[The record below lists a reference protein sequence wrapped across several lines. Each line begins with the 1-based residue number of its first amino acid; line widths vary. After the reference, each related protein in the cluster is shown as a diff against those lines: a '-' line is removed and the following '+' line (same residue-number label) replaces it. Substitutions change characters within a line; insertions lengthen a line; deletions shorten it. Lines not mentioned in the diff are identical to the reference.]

1 MKKLIKANMELS
13 DLETIACYYFDYLI
27 NNFLL
32 PGHVE
37 NWILIVDMK
46 EVGITELPVSKLKGF
61 LKAMQL
67 RFRGRMFRVLAINSH
82 WLLRAFWNMVISWM
96 DAFIQ

>member
-1 MKKLIKANMELS
+1 M
-13 DLETIACYYFDYLI
+13 
-27 NNFLL
+27 L

-37 NWILIVDMK
+37 NWILVVDMK

-61 LKAMQL
+61 LKAMQQ
-67 RFRGRMFRVLAINSH
+67 RFRGRMYRVLAINSH

-96 DAFIQ
+96 DAFIQQKIIVSGYDYKTTLL